1 MGKVL
6 LATAAYLVALAM
18 LSRGPLGAIRILG
31 PRLHRVLD
39 LVLVAGLVASPI
51 IVARAVSHADLDTTG
66 IIIVEALA
74 IVLLRMATRTHY
86 VPVPRPAVA
95 GGPAGV
101 AKPPAVVSAAPPVTA
116 KPETTTA
123 GGGDAGPPGAAEPQ
137 TEQTTQRPV
146 PSTSWTLG
154 VLAARARRRG
164 TGSDRV
170 LGDGARRLGTALGRA
185 NRRRGV

>member
-74 IVLLRMATRTHY
+74 VVLLRMATRTHY

-95 GGPAGV
+95 GGPPARV
-101 AKPPAVVSAAPPVTA
+101 AKPPPVVSAAPPVTA
-116 KPETTTA
+116 KAETTTA
-123 GGGDAGPPGAAEPQ
+123 GGGDAAPPGAAEPA
-137 TEQTTQRPV
+137 TTQRPV

-185 NRRRGV
+185 NRRRGD